1 MVLEVYRESQAGDT
15 PAVNPACRV
24 LTPPP
29 PLAFLQTFLP
39 DVISVPPHDLGRV
52 VQSVED
58 VVAGVGVRQVHRQ
71 VQPLPVHEELEW
83 NDVGEE
89 VRVWETEVQRQQ
101 FPADGEMCI
110 LGVVAGRINPIVLV
124 CRSEQLE
131 LFEDKFELP
140 GVGDEGHDV
149 RR

>member
-1 MVLEVYRESQAGDT
+1 MASNFIKCCNDLQTKFVTVLTEVY
-15 PAVNPACRV
+15 CV
-24 LTPPP
+24 LT
-29 PLAFLQTFLP
+29 LLW
-39 DVISVPPHDLGRV
+39 S
-52 VQSVED
+52 
-58 VVAGVGVRQVHRQ
+58 

-89 VRVWETEVQRQQ
+89 VRVGETEVQRQQ

-110 LGVVAGRINPIVLV
+110 LRVVAGRINPIVLV

-140 GVGDEGHDV
+140 GVGNEGHDV